1 MEPCY
6 QLLDVAARTLKM
18 AMDTGGFYKS
28 PAVLAA
34 VRHYESELMKIVSS
48 YSDGSKKN
56 KTLEAPA
63 SSSSPVTGIPEQGD
77 TEDDDVGESD
87 NDSDA

>member
-18 AMDTGGFYKS
+18 AMETGGFYRT

-34 VRHYESELMKIVSS
+34 VRHYEAELTRIISS
-48 YSDGSKKN
+48 YADGGKN
-56 KTLEAPA
+56 AQSLEAPTTKA
-63 SSSSPVTGIPEQGD
+63 GAIEEGD
-77 TEDDDVGESD
+77 LDDDDDDSGESEGS
-87 NDSDA
+87 SDAI